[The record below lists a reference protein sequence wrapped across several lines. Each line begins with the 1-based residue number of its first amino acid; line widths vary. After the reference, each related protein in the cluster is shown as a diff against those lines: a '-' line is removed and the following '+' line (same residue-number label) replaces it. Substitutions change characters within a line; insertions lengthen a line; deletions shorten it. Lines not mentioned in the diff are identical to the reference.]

1 MKKIFLLI
9 AITITSF
16 GVFAQIP
23 AGMQPGGM
31 NKGMRNV
38 GYVYGKLID
47 ADSKPVTGAS
57 VMLMRKKMDYTTK
70 KMKEVLVKGIITK
83 SNGYFSFE
91 ELPVMNNLQLKISS
105 SGFKATY

>member
-16 GVFAQIP
+16 GVFVQIP

-31 NKGMRNV
+31 NKGMGNV
-38 GYVYGKLID
+38 DHVYGKLTD
-47 ADSKPVTGAS
+47 ADGKLVTGAS
-57 VMLMRKKMDYTTK
+57 VMLMRKKMDFTTK

-83 SNGYFSFE
+83 SNGDFSF
-91 ELPVMNNLQLKISS
+91 
-105 SGFKATY
+105 

>member
-9 AITITSF
+9 AITITSV

-23 AGMQPGGM
+23 AGTQPGGM
-31 NKGMRNV
+31 NKGMGNV
-38 GYVYGKLID
+38 GHVYGKLID

-57 VMLMRKKMDYTTK
+57 VMLMRKKMDFTTK

-83 SNGYFSFE
+83 SNGDFSF
-91 ELPVMNNLQLKISS
+91 
-105 SGFKATY
+105 